1 MLLWGVTLFTALTY
15 HAVRVN
21 HEKRDHSG
29 RYFWWGAARLDS
41 VPMDRHP
48 LKRATVRP
56 CPENAGDCVE
66 WDPEYI
72 WVTPGL
78 MQRALVLSA
87 LPAFIIGLAIV
98 RGLGHLGVSEVATF
112 MVVMPLCMGIWFY
125 SVGWLLDRWR
135 YKRPSPH
142 CGDQFIVGE
151 TSRLRVLT

>member
-1 MLLWGVTLFTALTY
+1 MGKRWRVILLLWGVTLFTALTY

-98 RGLGHLGVSEVATF
+98 RGFGHLGVSEVATF

-135 YKRPSPH
+135 YKRRAR
-142 CGDQFIVGE
+142 IVA
-151 TSRLRVLT
+151 TSS

>member
-1 MLLWGVTLFTALTY
+1 
-15 HAVRVN
+15 
-21 HEKRDHSG
+21 
-29 RYFWWGAARLDS
+29 
-41 VPMDRHP
+41 MDRDP
-48 LKRATVRP
+48 LKRARMRP

-78 MQRALVLSA
+78 TQRALVLSA

-125 SVGWLLDRWR
+125 SVGWLLDRRR
-135 YKRPSPH
+135 YKRRAR
-142 CGDQFIVGE
+142 IVA
-151 TSRLRVLT
+151 TSS